1 MKKIILI
8 ALFMTWGTGAW
19 ASDIPDADSPDGK
32 LFAARCSTCHAL
44 PHPKRLDWQHWRHM
58 LGLMK
63 QRMDERGVAEP
74 SKEEWRRIASYLKAH
89 AR

>member
-1 MKKIILI
+1 MKTLVFILLLSVTSP
-8 ALFMTWGTGAW
+8 AWGM
-19 ASDIPDADSPDGK
+19 DIPDADSPDGK
-32 LFAARCSTCHAL
+32 LFAARCSICHAL

-58 LGLMK
+58 LSLMK
-63 QRMDERGVAEP
+63 SRMTERGVAEP